1 MRESR
6 LSSINED
13 EEKSTVVGASAV
25 HLINHGQTEHSARD
39 RMLANSH
46 AGRGTRLPPTWKL
59 ARPLNTS
66 AFPVTN
72 PSFQIRV
79 RRRLDCCCR
88 WLLYSVCAIGSCSGP
103 GLRRLMMTAP
113 FQALMVSTRSAVGTY
128 GLMVDAR
135 MAMPSQY
142 DADRTD
148 EPTVDCASGQEP
160 SFAAQLRKTL
170 NTHRRNSLTE

>member
-88 WLLYSVCAIGSCSGP
+88 WLLYSVCAIRSCSGP

-113 FQALMVSTRSAVGTY
+113 FQALMSTRSAEGTY

-160 SFAAQLRKTL
+160 SFAA
-170 NTHRRNSLTE
+170 RRNSLTE